1 LKSIRSR
8 RRRPLRAVDIALLAV
23 PDVEL
28 VPHDRKEE
36 GMGAV
41 QQLAVG
47 DGMNARV
54 RRYVVGA
61 SPVPAEAMAVFGFHG
76 GSVPIIMGLEV
87 SST

>member
-1 LKSIRSR
+1 MT
-8 RRRPLRAVDIALLAV
+8 
-23 PDVEL
+23 
-28 VPHDRKEE
+28 
-36 GMGAV
+36 GTV

-61 SPVPAEAMAVFGFHG
+61 SPVPTEAMAVFGFHG